1 MSLLLLLFRLNQL
14 TRAFVFRLSPH
25 SFHTHF
31 TRVHLLCIKSSSL
44 KNSRRLFIKVLRQ
57 ILWPLTAHATK
68 DRRACKH
75 FHRLSALRARF
86 QKSSPDEL
94 FPHKTCFELWH
105 WTSHHSN
112 LFTDPTK
119 VWSTFEPVMIF
130 ASKVCWFCP
139 DVARWARPSF
149 TKKPAHTHTHKN
161 PSCPHTGF

>member
-1 MSLLLLLFRLNQL
+1 MRL
-14 TRAFVFRLSPH
+14 
-25 SFHTHF
+25 
-31 TRVHLLCIKSSSL
+31 
-44 KNSRRLFIKVLRQ
+44 

-68 DRRACKH
+68 DRVACKH

-86 QKSSPDEL
+86 QKRSPDEL

-105 WTSHHSN
+105 WDSHHSK

-119 VWSTFEPVMIF
+119 VWSTFEPVMIC

-149 TKKPAHTHTHKN
+149 TKNPAHTPART
-161 PSCPHTGF
+161 SSHTGLVLVVFRKATLVLIKHTKLYPWRVRPCVFKKAMGFFRSNESGISNGF